1 MPSLH
6 HFLCKLADFA
16 TFTLLGVSDR
26 HLFLHCACNVC
37 LLVQTKDSNSLFV
50 QTHQYIYII
59 YIYNIYIQ
67 YQSIYEI
74 EMVELPTTTCSKL
87 HGCCS

>member
-37 LLVQTKDSNSLFV
+37 LHVQTKDSNSLFV
-50 QTHQYIYII
+50 QTHQYIYI
-59 YIYNIYIQ
+59 
-67 YQSIYEI
+67 
-74 EMVELPTTTCSKL
+74 
-87 HGCCS
+87 

>member
-50 QTHQYIYII
+50 QTHQYIYI
-59 YIYNIYIQ
+59 
-67 YQSIYEI
+67 
-74 EMVELPTTTCSKL
+74 
-87 HGCCS
+87 